1 MSLSKNYSLKSV
13 AIASAVGL
21 LICKFAISKY
31 LKHRKTDNDIGK
43 YILIESIEDWNRH
56 EVEIMRIFKNC
67 KVIGIDCE
75 WVTVDERK
83 PVSLLQLANDSGFCV
98 LLRLF
103 LLPIWLMPP
112 ALINL
117 LADETIL
124 KVGVGV
130 SDDANKLFSDY
141 CLEVH
146 GFLDIRYL
154 AKNLNEFQGKNMS
167 LKSLGRDLLGIDLN
181 KSRELRCSNWN
192 ADKLSEDQL
201 KYAADDAIISAKIF
215 KEIQKRNKNW
225 LMKDSTNFLKE
236 IETYIDVP
244 FKQVFVNNNNKKSDG
259 TFSLK
264 KPHKTRYS
272 KPRQRPMYDNCQLV
286 APDGEL
292 LCSCDKGKAEWY
304 VYKGLGEK
312 VSDEPFTVRLNFE
325 PSGRPT
331 LDNVFY
337 TMEKSNRCVVCGK
350 TENFHRKLVVPSEYR
365 RYFPN
370 LMKKNLS
377 HDVLLLCVH
386 CHKKS
391 NILDQ
396 QMRLNLAELCDAP
409 LGCRKN
415 VKYKFNPELARVKSA
430 ATALCLNGN
439 KIPERRQEEL
449 KKVISDYFNVSEVTE
464 DILNQAVNIEV
475 SALNDSFVP
484 HGLKV
489 YQYFCENGGLIQLE
503 KIWRQ
508 HFLDTMQPQ
517 FLPEMW
523 SVEHNHKR
531 LALQVINHERDV
543 DFEESILGLTPEL
556 VEEIQDLKP

>member
-1 MSLSKNYSLKSV
+1 MSLSKTFPVKTVV
-13 AIASAVGL
+13 AASAVGIL
-21 LICKFAISKY
+21 VCKYAVSKY
-31 LKHRKTDNDIGK
+31 LNRNSRR
-43 YILIESIEDWNRH
+43 YIVIETIHDWKQH
-56 EVEIMRIFKNC
+56 EAEIHKELKVC

-75 WVTVDERK
+75 WVTDSERK
-83 PVSLLQLANDSGFCV
+83 PVSLLQLATDRGFC
-98 LLRLF
+98 LLVRLF
-103 LLPIWLMPP
+103 LLPVWLMPTV
-112 ALINL
+112 LMNL

-130 SDDANKLFSDY
+130 AEDANKLFNDY

-146 GFLDIRYL
+146 GFLDLRYI
-154 AKNLNEFQGKNMS
+154 AKDLKEFQGKNMS
-167 LKSLGRDLLGIDLN
+167 LKNLARELLGVDLN
-181 KSRELRCSNWN
+181 KSRELRCSDWN
-192 ADKLSEDQL
+192 ADKLSDDQL

-215 KEIQKRNKNW
+215 HEIQKRKRNW
-225 LMKDSTNFLKE
+225 LLKDSENFLKE
-236 IETYIDVP
+236 VETYVDVP
-244 FKQVFVNNNNKKSDG
+244 FKQVFVNNNNKKSNG
-259 TFSLK
+259 TYSLK

-272 KPRQRPMYDNCQLV
+272 KPRQKPMYDNCQLV

-312 VSDEPFTVRLNFE
+312 VSDDPFTVRLNFE

-337 TMEKSNRCVVCGK
+337 TMEKSNQCVVCGK

-365 RYFPN
+365 KYFPN

-396 QMRLNLAELCDAP
+396 QMRQKLAELCDAP
-409 LGCRKN
+409 LGSRKN

-430 ATALCLNGN
+430 ATALCTNGN
-439 KIPERRQEEL
+439 KIPEWRQQEL
-449 KKVISDYFNVSEVTE
+449 KKVISDYYGVPEVTE
-464 DILNQAVNIEV
+464 EILNQAANIEV
-475 SALNDSFVP
+475 SALNDSFVS

-489 YQYFCENGGLIQLE
+489 YQYFCENGGLIQFE
-503 KIWRQ
+503 KMWRQ

-517 FLPEMW
+517 FLPAMW

-531 LALQVINHERDV
+531 LAIQVINHEREV

-556 VEEIQDLKP
+556 VEEIQELKP